1 MGSSSSK
8 PMTSNEFD
16 LLLKKNST
24 ILSMQQKASDSAQ
37 ASSANTLSITALQ
50 NAGDIP
56 TLVTDAIQNN
66 KDVMAA
72 IGDSARKEISGNY
85 VKQTTLDP
93 LIQNVNG
100 NIVIGSS
107 GNGVILGSGSTP
119 LPITAGNITAGD
131 LAIGTLTATGDL
143 KGKSLHI
150 TTNATIEGSLDS
162 LSLHLKGG
170 NLELE
175 ATGAQC
181 TGGGIYA
188 SCGGVG
194 SNLFTNQG
202 SQLSSGSLHLKG
214 GNLELEA
221 TGGQCTGGGIY
232 ASCGSG
238 GTTLFTN
245 RGSELRAASLQL
257 EGGNLQLRGVGP
269 PCTGGRITT
278 HCGSRTTQV
287 TSLTGPSCSY
297 ADNTCMT
304 DQ

>member
-24 ILSMQQKASDSAQ
+24 FLSTQQKASDSAQ

-119 LPITAGNITAGD
+119 LPITAGNITAGNITAGD

-162 LSLHLKGG
+162 L
-170 NLELE
+170 
-175 ATGAQC
+175 
-181 TGGGIYA
+181 
-188 SCGGVG
+188 
-194 SNLFTNQG
+194 
-202 SQLSSGSLHLKG
+202 SLHLKG

>member
-162 LSLHLKGG
+162 LTSECMTCNG
-170 NLELE
+170 NDAYFNGNINMTA
-175 ATGAQC
+175 ATKNRFN
-181 TGGGIYA
+181 Y
-188 SCGGVG
+188 GVG
-194 SNLFTNQG
+194 GAGFFIEG
-202 SQLSSGSLHLKG
+202 
-214 GNLELEA
+214 
-221 TGGQCTGGGIY
+221 TGFIGANSIQT
-232 ASCGSG
+232 AD
-238 GTTLFTN
+238 
-245 RGSELRAASLQL
+245 
-257 EGGNLQLRGVGP
+257 
-269 PCTGGRITT
+269 
-278 HCGSRTTQV
+278 
-287 TSLTGPSCSY
+287 LTVSKKCV
-297 ADNTCMT
+297 C